1 MVVDKGMKDCQV
13 LQCAKLWLLVVR
25 SSSPGRGLSLSVN
38 AAAAALLHFCWCVI
52 VQYEKIIAEIEQIG
66 GVVTH
71 GLLLNVAD
79 AVVIADQKAGV
90 TVVKCEKQQPATAA
104 S

>member
-1 MVVDKGMKDCQV
+1 VD
-13 LQCAKLWLLVVR
+13 
-25 SSSPGRGLSLSVN
+25 
-38 AAAAALLHFCWCVI
+38 AAALLLLLFCCCVCL
-52 VQYEKIIAEIEQIG
+52 QYEKIIAEIEQIG

-79 AVVIADQKAGV
+79 AVVIADQKEGV
-90 TVVKCEKQQPATAA
+90 TVVECEKQQPAAAAAAA